1 MNDSMENEYREEGSS
16 IVGPK
21 KQKKQSKSSL
31 TSSELNILK
40 EQGIEY
46 LEEQRNKTT
55 VQFVDVMCGDAWK
68 KKGYHGPVICNYA
81 DGSEYQGEWQDGKR
95 HGTGTYI
102 SPTGTRYEGEWENDE
117 ASGHGV
123 CHYADGMKYDG
134 QFENGERHGK
144 GVLISPEGDRYE
156 GQFKYDLLNGEGIYI
171 WGDGVRSEGE
181 FREGKP
187 WNVVGY
193 DEYGEICGLLVDG
206 KLQEVY
212 TGSHRCATQSE
223 YQEEETKLLTENRR

>member
-1 MNDSMENEYREEGSS
+1 MENEYREEGSS

-55 VQFVDVMCGDAWK
+55 VQFVDVMCGDAWN

-102 SPTGTRYEGEWENDE
+102 SPTGTKYEGEWENDE

>member
-1 MNDSMENEYREEGSS
+1 MENEYREEGSS

-81 DGSEYQGEWQDGKR
+81 DGAEYQGEWQNGKR

-102 SPTGTRYEGEWENDE
+102 SPTGTRYEGEWENDG

-134 QFENGERHGK
+134 QFESGERHGK

-212 TGSHRCATQSE
+212 TGSHRCATQSQ

>member
-1 MNDSMENEYREEGSS
+1 MA
-16 IVGPK
+16 PK
-21 KQKKQSKSSL
+21 KSKKQSKSSL

-95 HGTGTYI
+95 HGIGTYI
-102 SPTGTRYEGEWENDE
+102 SPTGTRYEGEWENDG

-156 GQFKYDLLNGEGIYI
+156 GQFKYDLVNGEGIYI

-206 KLQEVY
+206 KVQEVY
-212 TGSHRCATQSE
+212 TGSHRCATQSQ
-223 YQEEETKLLTENRR
+223 YQDRGTKMLTEERR

>member
-1 MNDSMENEYREEGSS
+1 MENEYREEGSS

-95 HGTGTYI
+95 HGIGTYI
-102 SPTGTRYEGEWENDE
+102 SPTGTRYEGEWENDG

-134 QFENGERHGK
+134 QFESGERHGK

-156 GQFKYDLLNGEGIYI
+156 GQFKYDLVNGEGIYT

-212 TGSHRCATQSE
+212 TGSHRCATQSQ

>member
-1 MNDSMENEYREEGSS
+1 MENEYREEGSS

-95 HGTGTYI
+95 HGIGTYI
-102 SPTGTRYEGEWENDE
+102 SPTGTRYEGEWENDG

-134 QFENGERHGK
+134 QFEGGERHGK

-156 GQFKYDLLNGEGIYI
+156 GQFKYDLVNGEGIYI

>member
-1 MNDSMENEYREEGSS
+1 MENEYREEGSS

-95 HGTGTYI
+95 HGIGTYI
-102 SPTGTRYEGEWENDE
+102 SPTGTRYEGEWENDG

-134 QFENGERHGK
+134 QFESGERHGK

-156 GQFKYDLLNGEGIYI
+156 GQFKYDLVNGEGIYI

-193 DEYGEICGLLVDG
+193 DEYGEICGLLVGG

-212 TGSHRCATQSE
+212 TSSHRCATQSQ

>member
-1 MNDSMENEYREEGSS
+1 MASYIHEGLYKDSDPIYQEGFS
-16 IVGPK
+16 IMAPK
-21 KQKKQSKSSL
+21 KSKKQSKSSL

-95 HGTGTYI
+95 HGIGTYI
-102 SPTGTRYEGEWENDE
+102 SPTGTRYEGEWENDG

-193 DEYGEICGLLVDG
+193 DEYGEICRLLVNG
-206 KLQEVY
+206 KVQEVY
-212 TGSHRCATQSE
+212 TGSHRCAKQ
-223 YQEEETKLLTENRR
+223 YRNG

>member
-1 MNDSMENEYREEGSS
+1 MIDSMEKGYKVNGH
-16 IVGPK
+16 
-21 KQKKQSKSSL
+21 L
-31 TSSELNILK
+31 
-40 EQGIEY
+40 
-46 LEEQRNKTT
+46 

-81 DGSEYQGEWQDGKR
+81 DGAEYQGEWKDGKR
-95 HGTGTYI
+95 HGIGTYI
-102 SPTGTRYEGEWENDE
+102 SPTGTRYEGEWENDG

-156 GQFKYDLLNGEGIYI
+156 GQFKYDLVNGEGIYI

-181 FREGKP
+181 FRDGKP

-206 KLQEVY
+206 KVQEVY
-212 TGSHRCATQSE
+212 TSSHRCANKSQ
-223 YQEEETKLLTENRR
+223 YQEL

>member
-1 MNDSMENEYREEGSS
+1 MENEYREEGSS

-81 DGSEYQGEWQDGKR
+81 DGAEYQGEWQEGKR
-95 HGTGTYI
+95 HGIGTYI
-102 SPTGTRYEGEWENDE
+102 SPTGTRYEGEWENDG

>member
-1 MNDSMENEYREEGSS
+1 MENEYREEGSS

-95 HGTGTYI
+95 HGIGTYI
-102 SPTGTRYEGEWENDE
+102 SPTGTRYEGEWENDG

-212 TGSHRCATQSE
+212 TGSHRCATQSQ
-223 YQEEETKLLTENRR
+223 YQEEETKILTENRR

>member
-1 MNDSMENEYREEGSS
+1 MENEYREEGSS

-102 SPTGTRYEGEWENDE
+102 SPTRTRYEGEWENDE

>member
-1 MNDSMENEYREEGSS
+1 MENEYREEGSS

-81 DGSEYQGEWQDGKR
+81 DGAEYQGEWQDGKR

-102 SPTGTRYEGEWENDE
+102 SPTGTRYEGEWENDG

>member
-134 QFENGERHGK
+134 QFESGERHGK
-144 GVLISPEGDRYE
+144 GILISPEGDRYE
-156 GQFKYDLLNGEGIYI
+156 GQFKYDLVNGEGIYT

>member
-1 MNDSMENEYREEGSS
+1 MGNEYREEGSS

-95 HGTGTYI
+95 HGIGTYI
-102 SPTGTRYEGEWENDE
+102 SPTGTRYEGEWENDG

-134 QFENGERHGK
+134 QFESGERHGK

-156 GQFKYDLLNGEGIYI
+156 GQFKYDLVNGEGIYI

-223 YQEEETKLLTENRR
+223 YQEEETRLLTENRR

>member
-1 MNDSMENEYREEGSS
+1 MENEYREEGSS

-95 HGTGTYI
+95 HGIGTYI
-102 SPTGTRYEGEWENDE
+102 SPTGTRYEGEWENDG

-134 QFENGERHGK
+134 QFESGERHGK
-144 GVLISPEGDRYE
+144 GVLISPEGDCYE
-156 GQFKYDLLNGEGIYI
+156 GQFKYDLVNGEGIYI

>member
-1 MNDSMENEYREEGSS
+1 MENEYREEGSS

-95 HGTGTYI
+95 HGIGTYI
-102 SPTGTRYEGEWENDE
+102 SPTGTRYEGEWENDG

-156 GQFKYDLLNGEGIYI
+156 GQFKYDLVNGEGIYT

-212 TGSHRCATQSE
+212 TGSHRCATQSQ

>member
-1 MNDSMENEYREEGSS
+1 MENEYREEGSS

-55 VQFVDVMCGDAWK
+55 VQFVDVMCGDAWN

-81 DGSEYQGEWQDGKR
+81 DGAEYQGEWQEGKR
-95 HGTGTYI
+95 HGIGTYI
-102 SPTGTRYEGEWENDE
+102 SPTGTRYEGEWENDG

-134 QFENGERHGK
+134 QFESGERHGK

>member
-1 MNDSMENEYREEGSS
+1 MENEYREEGSS
-16 IVGPK
+16 IVDPK

-95 HGTGTYI
+95 HGIGTYI
-102 SPTGTRYEGEWENDE
+102 SPTGTRYEGEWENDG

-212 TGSHRCATQSE
+212 TGSHRCATQSQ

>member
-1 MNDSMENEYREEGSS
+1 MENEYREEGSS

-95 HGTGTYI
+95 HGIGTYI
-102 SPTGTRYEGEWENDE
+102 SPTGTRYEGEWENDG

-134 QFENGERHGK
+134 QFESGERHGK

-156 GQFKYDLLNGEGIYI
+156 GQFKYDLVNGEGIYT

-206 KLQEVY
+206 KVQEVF
-212 TGSHRCATQSE
+212 TGSHRCATQSQ
-223 YQEEETKLLTENRR
+223 YQDRRTKILTEKRR

>member
-1 MNDSMENEYREEGSS
+1 MENEYREEGSS

-156 GQFKYDLLNGEGIYI
+156 GQFKYDLVNGEGIYI

>member
-1 MNDSMENEYREEGSS
+1 M
-16 IVGPK
+16 GPK

-81 DGSEYQGEWQDGKR
+81 DGAEYQGEWQNGKR
-95 HGTGTYI
+95 HGIGTYI
-102 SPTGTRYEGEWENDE
+102 SPTGTRYEGEWENDG

-134 QFENGERHGK
+134 QFESGERHGK
-144 GVLISPEGDRYE
+144 GILISPEGDRYE
-156 GQFKYDLLNGEGIYI
+156 GQFKYDLVNGEGIYI

-206 KLQEVY
+206 KVQEVY
-212 TGSHRCATQSE
+212 TSSHRCANQSQ
-223 YQEEETKLLTENRR
+223 YQEL

>member
-1 MNDSMENEYREEGSS
+1 MENEYREEGSS

-81 DGSEYQGEWQDGKR
+81 DGAEYQGEWQDGKR
-95 HGTGTYI
+95 HGIGTYI
-102 SPTGTRYEGEWENDE
+102 SPTGTRYEGEWENDG

-223 YQEEETKLLTENRR
+223 YQEEQTKLLTENRR

>member
-1 MNDSMENEYREEGSS
+1 MENEYREEGSS

-68 KKGYHGPVICNYA
+68 KKGYHGPVLCNYA
-81 DGSEYQGEWQDGKR
+81 DGSEYQGEWQEGKR
-95 HGTGTYI
+95 HGVGTYI
-102 SPTGTRYEGEWENDE
+102 SPTGTRYEGEWENDG

-134 QFENGERHGK
+134 EFESGERHGK
-144 GVLISPEGDRYE
+144 GILISPEGDRYE
-156 GQFKYDLLNGEGIYI
+156 GQFKYDLVNGEGIYT

-212 TGSHRCATQSE
+212 TDSHRCATQSE
-223 YQEEETKLLTENRR
+223 YQEEETKLLTENGR

>member
-1 MNDSMENEYREEGSS
+1 MENEYREEGSS

-55 VQFVDVMCGDAWK
+55 VQFVDVMCGDAWN

-81 DGSEYQGEWQDGKR
+81 DGSEYQGEWQYGKR

-102 SPTGTRYEGEWENDE
+102 SPTGTRYEGEWENDG

>member
-1 MNDSMENEYREEGSS
+1 MNDSMEKGYKVNGH
-16 IVGPK
+16 V
-21 KQKKQSKSSL
+21 
-31 TSSELNILK
+31 
-40 EQGIEY
+40 
-46 LEEQRNKTT
+46 

-95 HGTGTYI
+95 HGIGTYI
-102 SPTGTRYEGEWENDE
+102 SPTGTRYEGEWENDG

-134 QFENGERHGK
+134 QFESGERHGK
-144 GVLISPEGDRYE
+144 GILISPEGDRYE
-156 GQFKYDLLNGEGIYI
+156 GQFKYDLVNGEGIYI

-206 KLQEVY
+206 KVQEVY
-212 TGSHRCATQSE
+212 TGSHRCATQC
-223 YQEEETKLLTENRR
+223 QNQDRGTKMLTEKRR

>member
-1 MNDSMENEYREEGSS
+1 MENEYREEGSS

-55 VQFVDVMCGDAWK
+55 VQFVDVMCGDAWQ

-81 DGSEYQGEWQDGKR
+81 DGAEYQGEWQDGKR
-95 HGTGTYI
+95 HGIGTYI
-102 SPTGTRYEGEWENDE
+102 SPTGTRYEGEWENDG

-134 QFENGERHGK
+134 QFESGERHGK

-156 GQFKYDLLNGEGIYI
+156 GQFKYDLVNGEGIYI

>member
-1 MNDSMENEYREEGSS
+1 MGNEYREEGSS
-16 IVGPK
+16 IVDPK

-156 GQFKYDLLNGEGIYI
+156 GQFKYDFLNGEGIYI

>member
-1 MNDSMENEYREEGSS
+1 MENEYREEGSS

-95 HGTGTYI
+95 HGIGTYI
-102 SPTGTRYEGEWENDE
+102 SPTGTKYEGEWENDE

>member
-1 MNDSMENEYREEGSS
+1 MENEYREEGSS

-68 KKGYHGPVICNYA
+68 KKGYHGPVICNYD

-95 HGTGTYI
+95 HGMIKRTNSQIRKLRGTTTM
-102 SPTGTRYEGEWENDE
+102 S
-117 ASGHGV
+117 
-123 CHYADGMKYDG
+123 K
-134 QFENGERHGK
+134 Q
-144 GVLISPEGDRYE
+144 
-156 GQFKYDLLNGEGIYI
+156 
-171 WGDGVRSEGE
+171 
-181 FREGKP
+181 
-187 WNVVGY
+187 
-193 DEYGEICGLLVDG
+193 DG
-206 KLQEVY
+206 KIVKSYMPYSLR
-212 TGSHRCATQSE
+212 G
-223 YQEEETKLLTENRR
+223 

>member
-1 MNDSMENEYREEGSS
+1 MENEYREEGSS

-68 KKGYHGPVICNYA
+68 GKGYHGPVICNYA

-102 SPTGTRYEGEWENDE
+102 SPTGTRYEGEWENDG

-156 GQFKYDLLNGEGIYI
+156 GQFKYDLLNGEGIFT
-171 WGDGVRSEGE
+171 WVDGVRSEGI
-181 FREGKP
+181 FRDGGP
-187 WNVVGY
+187 WNVIGY
-193 DEYGEICGLLVDG
+193 DENNEICGAIVDG

-212 TGSHRCATQSE
+212 TSSPMCATQDE
-223 YQEEETKLLTENRR
+223 YQEQQSKILTQNRR

>member
-1 MNDSMENEYREEGSS
+1 MENEYREEGSS

-102 SPTGTRYEGEWENDE
+102 SPTGTRYEGEWENDG

-206 KLQEVY
+206 KVQEVY
-212 TGSHRCATQSE
+212 TGSLRCATQSQ
-223 YQEEETKLLTENRR
+223 YQDRGTKMLTEERR

>member
-1 MNDSMENEYREEGSS
+1 MENEYREEGSS

-81 DGSEYQGEWQDGKR
+81 DGAEYQGEWQDGKR
-95 HGTGTYI
+95 HGIGTYI
-102 SPTGTRYEGEWENDE
+102 SPTGTRYEGEWENDG

-134 QFENGERHGK
+134 QFESGERHGK

>member
-1 MNDSMENEYREEGSS
+1 MIDSMEKGYKVNGH
-16 IVGPK
+16 V
-21 KQKKQSKSSL
+21 
-31 TSSELNILK
+31 
-40 EQGIEY
+40 
-46 LEEQRNKTT
+46 
-55 VQFVDVMCGDAWK
+55 VQFLDVMCGDAWK
-68 KKGYHGPVICNYA
+68 KRGYHGPVICNYA

-134 QFENGERHGK
+134 QFESGERHGK

-156 GQFKYDLLNGEGIYI
+156 GQFKNDLVNGEGIYT

-193 DEYGEICGLLVDG
+193 DEYGETCGLLVDG

>member
-1 MNDSMENEYREEGSS
+1 MENEYREEGSS

-95 HGTGTYI
+95 HGIGTYI

-156 GQFKYDLLNGEGIYI
+156 GQFKYDFLNGEGIYI